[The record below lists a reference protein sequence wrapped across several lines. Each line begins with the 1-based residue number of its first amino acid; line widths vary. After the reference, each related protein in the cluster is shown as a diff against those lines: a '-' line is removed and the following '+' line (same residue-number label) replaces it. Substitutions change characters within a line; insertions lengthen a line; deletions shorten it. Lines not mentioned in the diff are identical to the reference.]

1 MWKSGND
8 LECEDESMDVLQI
21 VAEEVDDLIDGLLLR
36 LQVLV
41 EPGRVHHSHLGKPEL
56 QKPSAILYYLYIS
69 FYVQSETRRP

>member
-56 QKPSAILYYLYIS
+56 QNLQQYYIICTFS
-69 FYVQSETRRP
+69 FMYR